1 MRIELHDGDNCLYTL
16 PNIDAFVGWG
26 VDELGGQLEELAEVI
41 RLYAKAAELSPVI
54 VGAVNA
60 TQDAVDMIMKARK
73 ETTDPLDWGST
84 LDAMLEDAMD
94 EAMSELS
101 RGHDRA
107 MLTWTATK
115 AEVTRI
121 R

>member
-1 MRIELHDGDNCLYTL
+1 MRIELYDQDRCLYTL
-16 PNIDAFVGWG
+16 LG
-26 VDELGGQLEELAEVI
+26 VDAYVDDLDDQLEMLAEVI
-41 RLYAKAAELSPVI
+41 RLHAKAAEEPPVI
-54 VGAVNA
+54 VGVVNA
-60 TQDAVDMIMKARK
+60 TVAAVDMIMRARR
-73 ETTDPLDWGST
+73 EAVDPLDWEDT
-84 LDAMLEDAMD
+84 LDTIIEDAME
-94 EAMSELS
+94 EAMSDLS